1 MEPTKRQISSNLSFS
16 FDRNVKRGIINSQNN
31 IKTFLNN
38 LLKMIM
44 FYEKKLSKIST
55 NTSEN
60 KTNVYKMTIL
70 NIVLQ
75 KLRWFLI
82 IFEHMINVCVKDIEE
97 EKNKIQT
104 QQQKLKAIDCIIPT
118 EILKDF
124 VNIINYY
131 MTIFYKTY
139 YDSDDITT
147 KYWEFANFLTR
158 WSEIYQ
164 SNEYR
169 KKIKKLQN
177 DTLILISNH
186 KNNIIIDTNYYN
198 KLYDPAYDPARPI
211 LSKIRDFTGGLRN
224 KSIYTDMNIKYVKGL
239 CKANQIKLSQTKN
252 EKRVVYTKKELIT
265 KLKRKKII

>member
-1 MEPTKRQISSNLSFS
+1 MESKKRRFSSNLSS
-16 FDRNVKRGIINSQNN
+16 FDKNVKRGIINSQNN

-38 LLKMIM
+38 LLKMLM

-60 KTNVYKMTIL
+60 KTNLFKMTIL

-82 IFEHMINVCVKDIEE
+82 IFEHMINVCVNEIEE
-97 EKNKIQT
+97 EKNKLET
-104 QQQKLKAIDCIIPT
+104 PQQKLKAIDCINPT

-158 WSEIYQ
+158 WLEIYQ

-169 KKIKKLQN
+169 KKIKILHN

-186 KNNIIIDTNYYN
+186 KNNIMIDTNYYN
-198 KLYDPAYDPARPI
+198 KLYDPDYDPSLPI
-211 LSKIRDFTGGLRN
+211 LSKIRNVTGGRRN
-224 KSIYTDMNIKYVKGL
+224 KSINADMNIKYVKDL

-265 KLKRKKII
+265 KLKKKKII